1 MSFKRHTAAYRQF
14 VWKFSRKLLEI
25 ADTQGAAKVRDIL
38 DFDTL
43 SPPFPGNSRPG
54 LKFVRYVF
62 VAGLKHQM
70 GTLRQVH
77 DSYANYVDRRDWRP
91 CFPDL
96 DRAVEGIA
104 TGPAKADSRNYE
116 ILPPSPQS
124 LDVLREARRLNNV
137 ILILV
142 DPWSVRLPELQ
153 QFLRDFDA
161 EEFPNSAVLVNW
173 NGKDPEVA
181 GKAAQLE
188 AVLKE
193 HFQGRIGRKEYHKDP
208 VSSAE
213 TIEQAVLEAFAAVQA
228 RLIELGKIRPAGTG
242 DTAQAPV
249 IRN

>member
-1 MSFKRHTAAYRQF
+1 
-14 VWKFSRKLLEI
+14 
-25 ADTQGAAKVRDIL
+25 
-38 DFDTL
+38 
-43 SPPFPGNSRPG
+43 
-54 LKFVRYVF
+54 
-62 VAGLKHQM
+62 
-70 GTLRQVH
+70 
-77 DSYANYVDRRDWRP
+77 
-91 CFPDL
+91 
-96 DRAVEGIA
+96 VEGIA